1 MNLSF
6 TELLSHLSAEFAKWE
21 AWFAEHGDAPLGFP
35 VTNEQFPDLKSLL
48 QHIVGVQLYYAELL
62 AGKPITEWWTQPP
75 ADRDGLL
82 RMGRQSLAML
92 RAQADSEQDWGRIVR
107 VGTGE
112 KGMHVSARKAFAQV
126 LTHSM
131 WHWAQVAMLVRM
143 QGTPPP
149 GKHDLILSSA
159 LE

>member
-1 MNLSF
+1 MNLTF
-6 TELLSHLSAEFAKWE
+6 TELLSHLDAELGKWE
-21 AWFAEHGDAPLGFP
+21 AWFAEHGDAPLAFRLE
-35 VTNEQFPDLKSLL
+35 NEQLPDLQSLL
-48 QHIVGVQLYYAELL
+48 QHIVGVQLYFAELL
-62 AGKPITEWWTQPP
+62 SGKPITEWWTQPP
-75 ADRDGLL
+75 GNRDSLL

-92 RAQADSEQDWGRIVR
+92 RAQAEAEQDWSRIVR

-112 KGMHVSARKAFAQV
+112 KGMHVTARKAFAQV

-143 QGTPPP
+143 NGTPPP
-149 GKHDLILSSA
+149 GKHDLILSSV